1 MIGSFA
7 CVTEKKHPRNAD
19 FACTGGAKWDKT
31 AMKWELVGNQI
42 EIELFSVPPIAFQM
56 PEFMI
61 NVWSSV

>member
-1 MIGSFA
+1 
-7 CVTEKKHPRNAD
+7 
-19 FACTGGAKWDKT
+19 
-31 AMKWELVGNQI
+31 MKWELVGNQI